1 MFHERGNA
9 LDSRELKLRSRVAE
23 YDLGGKLP
31 SLVRL
36 EEAFELVVRSS
47 VIVGNEGEDESE
59 EFGR

>member
-36 EEAFELVVRSS
+36 EESFELVLRSI